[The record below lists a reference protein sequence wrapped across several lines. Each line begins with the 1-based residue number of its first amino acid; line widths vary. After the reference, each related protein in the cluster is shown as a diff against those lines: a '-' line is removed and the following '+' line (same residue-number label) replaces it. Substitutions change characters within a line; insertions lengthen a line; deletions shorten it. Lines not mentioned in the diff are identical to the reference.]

1 MLQEPVQVKTDVQ
14 LVVMSSESSINEAR
28 AAFFVTASAVGPVR
42 GVLPPTPQQKAP
54 QPADCSSERCVG
66 IIVVIKANTYSTCCS
81 ACRRLVQ
88 YLNTKLLDLPSSAW
102 LWFRCFLPAS
112 I

>member
-54 QPADCSSERCVG
+54 QPAERCVG
-66 IIVVIKANTYSTCCS
+66 IIVVIKPNTYSTCCS

-102 LWFRCFLPAS
+102 LWFRYFLPAS